1 MKIRKHFIF
10 YGRVQGVGFR
20 YKAYYIANNRGLTG
34 YVRNLYDGSVE
45 MEVQGEEAE
54 IDIMIKMLKEDRYIL
69 IDGMDVRKMDI
80 EEDEKS
86 FVKKSSW

>member
-10 YGRVQGVGFR
+10 TGRVQGVGFR

-45 MEVQGEEAE
+45 MEVQGEDVE
-54 IDIMIKMLKEDRYIL
+54 IEIMIKMLKEDRYII
-69 IDGMDVRKMDI
+69 IDGIESRKMELD
-80 EEDEKS
+80 EEERHFEKR
-86 FVKKSSW
+86 SSY

>member
-1 MKIRKHFIF
+1 MKKRKHFIF
-10 YGRVQGVGFR
+10 TGRVQGVGFR

-45 MEVQGEEAE
+45 MEVQGEDGD

-69 IDGMDVRKMDI
+69 IEGMETRMLEID
-80 EEDEKS
+80 EEERY
-86 FVKKSSW
+86 FVKK

>member
-1 MKIRKHFIF
+1 MKKRKHFIF
-10 YGRVQGVGFR
+10 TGRVQGVGFR

-45 MEVQGEEAE
+45 MEVQGKDGD

-69 IDGMDVRKMDI
+69 IEGMETRTMEID
-80 EEDEKS
+80 EEERY
-86 FVKKSSW
+86 FVKK

>member
-1 MKIRKHFIF
+1 
-10 YGRVQGVGFR
+10 
-20 YKAYYIANNRGLTG
+20 
-34 YVRNLYDGSVE
+34 

-69 IDGMDVRKMDI
+69 IDGMDVRKMEI